1 MSFAIFAL
9 LMLRIGGTHLHL
21 CFDGA
26 ESGVSLHQVDAGHH
40 LEPAQNADHDD
51 HDDRDITLADQM
63 LSKLGKNFGDQPLP
77 TLLLM
82 IAVAVFLPNRRIAGS
97 APPPTAASPPF
108 SPPPLRAPP
117 QPAS

>member
-9 LMLRIGGTHLHL
+9 LILRIGGTHLHL

-40 LEPAQNADHDD
+40 LEPAQNAD

-108 SPPPLRAPP
+108 SQPPLRAPP